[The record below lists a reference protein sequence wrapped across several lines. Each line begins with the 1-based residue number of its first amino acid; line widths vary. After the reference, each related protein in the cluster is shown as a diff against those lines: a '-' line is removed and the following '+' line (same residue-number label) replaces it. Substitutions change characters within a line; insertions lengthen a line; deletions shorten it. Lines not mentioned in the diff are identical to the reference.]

1 MWTTEKGLGLPV
13 FDDATVVVYRGSA
26 GMGFGDGRLIDVTST
41 GDRARGGGCAA
52 GGRIGGDEA
61 CIGGDAHGDVWWFHD
76 ITAGA

>member
-41 GDRARGGGCAA
+41 GDRARGGGCVA
-52 GGRIGGDEA
+52 GGRIGGSEEGVS
-61 CIGGDAHGDVWWFHD
+61 GGAHGDVGGLHG